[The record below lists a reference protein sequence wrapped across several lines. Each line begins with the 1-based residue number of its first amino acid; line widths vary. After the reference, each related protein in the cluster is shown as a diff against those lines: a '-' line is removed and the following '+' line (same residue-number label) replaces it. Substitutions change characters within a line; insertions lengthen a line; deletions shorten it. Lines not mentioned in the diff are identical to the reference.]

1 MLSGLM
7 SGLSDELCN
16 GVKGS
21 SLDVFLDQAEDEDV
35 SALQGSSKT
44 RPFERCEDKHQR
56 EEVERAIFL
65 SSLMG

>member
-7 SGLSDELCN
+7 SERSDELCT
-16 GVKGS
+16 GVKGPT
-21 SLDVFLDQAEDEDV
+21 LDVFLEEADA

-44 RPFERCEDKHQR
+44 KPFERCEDKHQR

>member
-65 SSLMG
+65 SNLMG

>member
-21 SLDVFLDQAEDEDV
+21 SLDVFLDQAEDEDA
-35 SALQGSSKT
+35 SALQGSKT